1 MDIEEQ
7 TKCKLILQIF
17 NLIFLLGHLSQNIP
31 NGHLLGQKL
40 VRNDRNAG
48 EGPRV
53 TRPGVQLVCFEVIHT
68 GGGWQGGLASPR
80 EPPRLQAW
88 WVARCHRSRL
98 FISYQLSVNQ
108 SIRSIYLKYSSV
120 CQDMLIWPGLDV
132 DMASKSRSRVASQ
145 FPLSSPT

>member
-1 MDIEEQ
+1 MCQ
-7 TKCKLILQIF
+7 LILQIF

-68 GGGWQGGLASPR
+68 GGGWSGAGLA
-80 EPPRLQAW
+80 PPPASETQLQAPRAGCDR
-88 WVARCHRSRL
+88 VPYL
-98 FISYQLSVNQ
+98 FILFNF
-108 SIRSIYLKYSSV
+108 
-120 CQDMLIWPGLDV
+120 DFDLI
-132 DMASKSRSRVASQ
+132 
-145 FPLSSPT
+145 FI